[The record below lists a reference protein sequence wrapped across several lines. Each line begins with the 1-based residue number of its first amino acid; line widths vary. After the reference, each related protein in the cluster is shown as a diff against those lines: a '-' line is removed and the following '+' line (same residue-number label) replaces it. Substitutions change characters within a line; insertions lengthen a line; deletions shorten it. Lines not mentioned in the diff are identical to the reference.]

1 MPSSTRQQMEK
12 RPYHTIIY
20 IHRMY
25 FRRRFNALGPLV
37 DCRGLVSIR
46 PEFVCETSMVKME
59 GKEGK
64 CERFRSLGTFR
75 DATINYYCMCGELI
89 VHYINQKAAPTYH
102 FVALLFPF
110 SFRNFEARSIS
121 QKSFLILHVRSS
133 PSIHLFC

>member
-37 DCRGLVSIR
+37 DCHGLVSFL
-46 PEFVCETSMVKME
+46 PEIVGDTSLVKME

-64 CERFRSLGTFR
+64 CEGFRSLDTFI
-75 DATINYYCMCGELI
+75 DATINYYCMHGDLL
-89 VHYINQKAAPTYH
+89 VDYVSQKAAPTYH
-102 FVALLFPF
+102 FVVVLLCVF
-110 SFRNFEARSIS
+110 SYGSSEAR
-121 QKSFLILHVRSS
+121 FLKNY
-133 PSIHLFC
+133 FCHGYV